1 MPSIEF
7 GEDCVFHFKSLLA
20 TAALAAVAFAGVAV
34 EARAQDR
41 SLWLSNGGSETVEG
55 AFYSGET
62 IFGSCD
68 GDCYDLDLSLF
79 DSAGNLVSQDIAGD
93 AAPVVVAPYDGY
105 FYVEVSMPNC
115 SHPSGC
121 EAWVSSDNGF

>member
-1 MPSIEF
+1 MF
-7 GEDCVFHFKSLLA
+7 RLKSLCTAVALA
-20 TAALAAVAFAGVAV
+20 TVAFAGAAT
-34 EARAQDR
+34 EAEAQDR
-41 SLWLSNGGSETVEG
+41 SLWLSNGGAATVEG
-55 AFYSGET
+55 DFFGGES
-62 IFGSCD
+62 IYGSCD
-68 GDCYDLDLSLF
+68 GDCYDLDLALF
-79 DSAGNLVSQDIAGD
+79 DSAGNLVSHDAAGD